1 MHVLFVAPTLSAN
14 TVHVLKCLAELD
26 GVQLGVITHAPVDRL
41 PSFLRGRLTGHYRVE
56 NALDPSQLIAAVR
69 AFQGDIGRV
78 DRLLGFIEHVQIPL
92 AIARDATGVPGMSEP
107 VARNFRDKNR
117 MKEVL
122 RQHGLP
128 VARQQRVHS
137 EGDARAFA
145 REVGY
150 PIVLKPVAGVG
161 SVATRRVDNDA
172 ELTEALRALRPSAAN
187 EFQAEEFISGD
198 ERSFE
203 TVMID
208 GRPVWWSSTVYMNR
222 PLEILENP
230 WMQWCVLLPR
240 EGLDEVGQRFLP
252 TDAAALRA
260 LGLHTGI
267 AHMEWFVRPDG
278 RPVISEVGARPPGA
292 SFMTMMSHAHGVDM
306 WARWVELAVFER
318 FTPMPPR
325 EHAVGV
331 AYLRGQGSGRRIV
344 AVHGLEEA
352 QRKVGE
358 WVVDRRL
365 PEVGALHAETYEG
378 DGWAMVRHPSTEVV
392 KEALLTLVTT
402 VRVELG

>member
-14 TVHVLKCLAELD
+14 TVHVLRCLAELA
-26 GVQLGVITHAPVDRL
+26 GVWLGVITHAPVDRL
-41 PSFLRGRLTGHYRVE
+41 PPFLRGRLTGHYRVE
-56 NALDPSQLIAAVR
+56 NALDPSQLITAVR
-69 AFQGDIGRV
+69 AFQSDVGRV

-128 VARQQRVHS
+128 VARQMRVQNDA
-137 EGDARAFA
+137 DARAFV
-145 REVGY
+145 REVGF

-161 SVATRRVDNDA
+161 SVSTRRVTDDSDLQA
-172 ELTEALRALRPSAAN
+172 ALRVLRPSAAN
-187 EFQAEEFISGD
+187 VFQAEEFITGD

-203 TVMID
+203 TILVD
-208 GRPVWWSSTVYMNR
+208 GQPVWWSSTVYMNR

-240 EGLDEVGQRFLP
+240 EGLDEVGQRFLN

-318 FTPMPPR
+318 FSPMPER
-325 EHAVGV
+325 QYAVGV
-331 AYLRGQGSGRRIV
+331 AYFRGQGTGSRV
-344 AVHGLEEA
+344 TAVHGLDEA
-352 QRKVGE
+352 QRRVGE

-365 PEVGALHAETYEG
+365 PEVGASRSESYEG

-392 KEALLTLVTT
+392 KEALLTLVRT
-402 VRVELG
+402 VHVELG